1 MQITLSQ
8 AEFVS
13 AIHCYLNTQGFDSS
27 RFDISVKIIAG
38 RTDSGSG
45 SRAEVTLEPRASTP
59 AKPVF
64 ESMGLDTPE
73 VPTPSFNTP
82 SLFSSED

>member
-13 AIHCYLNTQGFDSS
+13 AIHCYLDTQGFDSS

-45 SRAEVTLEPRASTP
+45 SRAEVNLEPKSISTP
-59 AKPVF
+59 TPVF
-64 ESMGLDTPE
+64 EALSLDK
-73 VPTPSFNTP
+73 PSFTTP
-82 SLFSSED
+82 SLFSSEE